1 MQDSAEKAGAPQ
13 TSATEDMILDLNF
26 VPQWARREPGM
37 HMQEERG
44 RKSGRRDEGARRDD
58 RRNRPQ
64 GGARDRRARGPRD
77 DRRPPSQAR
86 DDRRPQHDSRER
98 VRREEPR
105 LPVEVKLFPEQ
116 HGLSTI
122 VKKVA
127 TSRRA
132 YPLVD
137 IAYLFLGNPEA
148 CSVKIEGRNGSAP
161 LDLYQCQLCRGIASD
176 QESILVHIV
185 SHHLDEFFTVEEIE
199 GDAPTGNFVCVAR
212 CGLSGELLAPPNHH
226 SYDER
231 VREMHRNRF
240 SNMSEGDYRS
250 RIETLRDESLVE
262 AWREASRKRT
272 VYTLKDSNAELEG
285 PVSYAE
291 AEQFLRQHL
300 AKKLYRKTHRAVA
313 PLHICRKLDDLK
325 LRRCVDEALSREQKF
340 PLSLLFSLRS
350 AFKHMH
356 LHIFKAGQ
364 GKGMNFVTA
373 HKPIPLDP
381 AHVVEDIREV
391 LLHLCNHPGCK
402 HRDVLEALRPGK
414 TRESSECRAL
424 LSHLSWLIE
433 RGHVIEFFDGTLAVP
448 LGGASRVRT
457 QS

>member
-1 MQDSAEKAGAPQ
+1 MQDGSEKAVDQ
-13 TSATEDMILDLNF
+13 KTSVTEDMILDLNF
-26 VPQWARREPGM
+26 VPQWARREPGS
-37 HMQEERG
+37 HIQEERG
-44 RKSGRRDEGARRDD
+44 RKPGRRDQDANRDARRKRPQGGPRDRRGRGVRDD
-58 RRNRPQ
+58 RRSPS
-64 GGARDRRARGPRD
+64 RG
-77 DRRPPSQAR
+77 R
-86 DDRRPQHDSRER
+86 DDRRPQRDARER
-98 VRREEPR
+98 VRRDEPR

-137 IAYLFLGNPEA
+137 IAYLFLGNSEV
-148 CSVKIEGRNGSAP
+148 CSVKFEGRNGTAP
-161 LDLYQCQLCRGIASD
+161 LNLFQCQLCRGVASD
-176 QESILVHIV
+176 QESMLVHLV
-185 SHHLDEFFTVEEIE
+185 SRHLDEFFTVEETE
-199 GDAPTGNFVCVAR
+199 VDAPTGNFVCVAR

-226 SYDER
+226 SYDDR

-240 SNMSEGDYRS
+240 SHMSESAYRS
-250 RIETLRDESLVE
+250 RIETLRDDALVE
-262 AWREASRKRT
+262 DWREASRKRT
-272 VYTLKDSNAELEG
+272 VYTLKEPNAELEG

-300 AKKLYRKTHRAVA
+300 SKKLYRKTHRAVA
-313 PLHICRKLDDLK
+313 PLHICRELDDLK
-325 LRRCVDEALSREQKF
+325 LRRCVDEALRREQQF

-356 LHIFKAGQ
+356 LHVFKAGQ

-373 HKPIPLDP
+373 HKPTPLDP

-391 LLHLCNHPGCK
+391 LRHLCDHPGCK
-402 HRDVLEALRPGK
+402 HHDVLEALRPGK
-414 TRESSECRAL
+414 TRESPECRAL

-448 LGGASRVRT
+448 LGGATRVKT